1 MRKGER
7 MEKEILIDILR
18 SALVQKPVVLPENFN
33 IENLYKLSKKHD
45 VQSMVSI
52 ALQNLEYDVG
62 EKFKKSE
69 ILAFYTSEQQ
79 RFELNAFS
87 KLLNEYKIPFILLK
101 GAVINKYYPQDY
113 MRTSRDIDV
122 LVYEHDILKIFN
134 LLTEKLSY
142 TSKMDSNDHH
152 RSMETPSGMHIEF
165 HYSLSDDD
173 ALPVKNAF
181 DNAMVVDGNLVL
193 DDISFFTYH
202 IIHMAEHFKSGGC
215 GIRSIMDLWVMQN
228 KMKLN
233 FDFRILKSINLEKF
247 AKSMIK
253 LSDVWFGDEN
263 GIVQEH
269 NELTKCLQE
278 FIISGGSFGNV
289 ENAVAISRGRNSSI
303 KHILNRFFLPYS
315 VMNKKYP
322 ILKKAPVLL
331 PVFWFVRLFA
341 SLFKGRS
348 KKIINEISMNK
359 NISNSM
365 IDIGE
370 YLCNKLDL

>member
-18 SALVQKPVVLPENFN
+18 SALAQKPVVLPENFN

-134 LLTEKLSY
+134 LLSEKLSY
-142 TSKMDSNDHH
+142 TSKMDTNDHH
-152 RSMETPSGMHIEF
+152 RSMNTPSGMHIEF
-165 HYSLSDDD
+165 HYSLSDDN

-181 DNAMVVDGNLVL
+181 DNAVLLDGNLVL
-193 DDISFFTYH
+193 MILHFLL
-202 IIHMAEHFKSGGC
+202 II
-215 GIRSIMDLWVMQN
+215 
-228 KMKLN
+228 
-233 FDFRILKSINLEKF
+233 
-247 AKSMIK
+247 
-253 LSDVWFGDEN
+253 
-263 GIVQEH
+263 
-269 NELTKCLQE
+269 
-278 FIISGGSFGNV
+278 
-289 ENAVAISRGRNSSI
+289 
-303 KHILNRFFLPYS
+303 
-315 VMNKKYP
+315 
-322 ILKKAPVLL
+322 
-331 PVFWFVRLFA
+331 
-341 SLFKGRS
+341 
-348 KKIINEISMNK
+348 
-359 NISNSM
+359 
-365 IDIGE
+365 
-370 YLCNKLDL
+370 

>member
-1 MRKGER
+1 

-18 SALVQKPVVLPENFN
+18 YALTQKPVTLPENLN
-33 IENLYKLSKKHD
+33 NEKLYQLAQKHD

-52 ALQNLEYDVG
+52 SLQNLGYSVNQ
-62 EKFKKSE
+62 KFKKSE
-69 ILAFYTSEQQ
+69 ILSIYRAEQQ
-79 RFELNAFS
+79 RFDLNAFS
-87 KLLNEYKIPFILLK
+87 KVLNEHKIPFILLK
-101 GAVINKYYPQDY
+101 GSVINKYYPQDY

-165 HYSLSDDD
+165 HYSLSDDN

-181 DNAMVVDGNLVL
+181 DNAVVVDGNLVL

-202 IIHMAEHFKSGGC
+202 IIHMAGHFKSGGC
-215 GIRSIMDLWVMQN
+215 GIRSIMDLWVMQH
-228 KMKLN
+228 KMKLH
-233 FDFRILKSINLEKF
+233 FDFKILKAIHLDKFANSMINL
-247 AKSMIK
+247 SN
-253 LSDVWFGDEN
+253 VWFGDEN
-263 GIVQEH
+263 GIVKEH
-269 NELTKCLQE
+269 DELTKCLQE

-303 KHILNRFFLPYS
+303 KHILNRFFLPYN

-322 ILKKAPVLL
+322 ILKKVPVLL
-331 PVFWFVRLFA
+331 PVFWFVRLFT

-348 KKIINEISMNK
+348 KKIINEINMNK

-370 YLCNKLDL
+370 YLCNQLDL

>member
-1 MRKGER
+1 
-7 MEKEILIDILR
+7 MEKKILIDMLR
-18 SALVQKPVVLPENFN
+18 YALTLKPMILPENFDN
-33 IENLYKLSKKHD
+33 EKLYQLANKHD

-52 ALQNLEYDVG
+52 SLQNLGYSVN

-69 ILAFYTSEQQ
+69 IMSFYRAEQQ

-87 KLLNEYKIPFILLK
+87 KVLNEYKIPFILLK
-101 GAVINKYYPQDY
+101 GSVINKYYPQDY

-134 LLTEKLSY
+134 LLTDKLSY

-152 RSMETPSGMHIEF
+152 RSMKTPSGMRIEF
-165 HYSLSDDD
+165 HYSLSDDKV
-173 ALPVKNAF
+173 LPVANAF
-181 DNAMVVDGNLVL
+181 ENAMLVDGNLVL
-193 DDISFFTYH
+193 DDIMFFTYH
-202 IIHMAEHFKSGGC
+202 IIHMAGHFKSGGC
-215 GIRSIMDLWVMQN
+215 GIRSIMDLWVMQH

-233 FDFRILKSINLEKF
+233 FDFEILKSINLEKF
-247 AKSMIK
+247 AKAMLK

-269 NELTKCLQE
+269 DKLTKCLQE

-289 ENAVAISRGRNSSI
+289 ENAVTISRGSKSSF
-303 KHILNRFFLPYS
+303 KHIFNRFFLPYS
-315 VMNKKYP
+315 VMKKKYP

-331 PVFWFVRLFA
+331 PVFWFIRLFA
-341 SLFKGRS
+341 SLLKGRS
-348 KKIINEISMNK
+348 KKIINEINTNK

-370 YLCNKLDL
+370 FLCNQLDLQT